1 MKGCFNP
8 SPPFTHPSPSSFL
21 ECKRFSCNGLA
32 INEDL
37 LEASM
42 KTSSSHQWR
51 PTFVISRR
59 LRTYTLHRV
68 KGGEGWWRVEQTLHL
83 SQPQCLSGFQAKRWR
98 VKSRVGFLPAK
109 RLSQQTIFQIT
120 DGSSEEFFLPTYRFV
135 PGNGTK
141 LPCQRAISCRNQA
154 INERRLLPDRTITP
168 DLPSK
173 SGLLRTGR
181 NQKGFLYR

>member
-21 ECKRFSCNGLA
+21 ECKRFSSNGLA

-68 KGGEGWWRVEQTLHL
+68 KSGEGWWRVEQTLHL

-98 VKSRVGFLPAK
+98 VKGEIESRIFTSKTALAANHIPNHRWQLWRILPPDVSFRAWQWHK
-109 RLSQQTIFQIT
+109 IA
-120 DGSSEEFFLPTYRFV
+120 LPK
-135 PGNGTK
+135 GNI
-141 LPCQRAISCRNQA
+141 LP
-154 INERRLLPDRTITP
+154 
-168 DLPSK
+168 
-173 SGLLRTGR
+173 
-181 NQKGFLYR
+181 